1 MCGGRFSGVTHPYT
15 YKPYTLYRCGCVGS
29 EYTYIVNVISYIIV
43 ICIRDVWWQILRGNT
58 PLYI

>member
-29 EYTYIVNVISYIIV
+29 EYTYIVNVIY
-43 ICIRDVWWQILRGNT
+43 T
-58 PLYI
+58 PLYNEHTYTPLYKR

>member
-29 EYTYIVNVISYIIV
+29 EYRYIYSYVLSHTIV
-43 ICIRDVWWQILRGNT
+43 KGCVVADSQG
-58 PLYI
+58 

>member
-29 EYTYIVNVISYIIV
+29 ECTYIYIVNVLSYTTV
-43 ICIRDVWWQILRGNT
+43 KGCVVADSQG
-58 PLYI
+58 

>member
-29 EYTYIVNVISYIIV
+29 ECTYIDKGCVVADS
-43 ICIRDVWWQILRGNT
+43 QG
-58 PLYI
+58 

>member
-29 EYTYIVNVISYIIV
+29 ECTYIYSYTIV
-43 ICIRDVWWQILRGNT
+43 KECVVADSQG
-58 PLYI
+58 